1 MHSKRRVVSKGGDE
15 DDEPM
20 AFGLPPAGG
29 GAGRAGGGRGGAEP
43 ADSDGED
50 FAPPPRGGGGGGGGS
65 RKRPAAVVAPAP
77 HGGDDDTDD
86 GTDEGEV
93 AEEEEAEKDD
103 EEAGA
108 GLDASGPA
116 GIHKRLVAA
125 SEKLSRV
132 EGNLKAR
139 RLASLAGPAAPIGEF
154 GAGKIVMVQV
164 WWRCAPAVQAV
175 PLPSVCP
182 RTWVKSHPPPTP
194 PHPPLGA
201 VAPREC
207 PACVHALQSC
217 FMVCVCAC
225 DLCVHARRRCSA

>member
-20 AFGLPPAGG
+20 AFGLPPAGS
-29 GAGRAGGGRGGAEP
+29 GAGRAGGGRGGAPTAVP

-50 FAPPPRGGGGGGGGS
+50 FAPPPRGGGGGGSGS

-77 HGGDDDTDD
+77 HGDDDDADD

-108 GLDASGPA
+108 GRGGSGQTK
-116 GIHKRLVAA
+116 IHRRFLPLLRLVAA

-164 WWRCAPAVQAV
+164 C
-175 PLPSVCP
+175 LPFARARGQTP
-182 RTWVKSHPPPTP
+182 DPPPIP
-194 PHPPLGA
+194 PWA
-201 VAPREC
+201 
-207 PACVHALQSC
+207 QSR
-217 FMVCVCAC
+217 
-225 DLCVHARRRCSA
+225 LL